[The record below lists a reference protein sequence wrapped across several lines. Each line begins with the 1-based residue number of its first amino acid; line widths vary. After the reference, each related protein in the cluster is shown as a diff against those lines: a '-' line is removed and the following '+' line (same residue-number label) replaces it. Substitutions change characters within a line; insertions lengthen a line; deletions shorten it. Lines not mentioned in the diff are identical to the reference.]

1 MTPPDHAGWASAPR
15 WPSGTPT
22 VLWDFDGTLVAR
34 DGNWRAAL
42 LTALDQVA
50 EGHGVTLE
58 LLREGLRD
66 GFPWHRP
73 ETPHPQLN
81 TPELW
86 WHHLDPAL
94 RRAYVIA
101 GTDEPTAGRAAAQVR
116 DVYVDARHWS
126 VFDDTRPA
134 LHRLRDHGYR
144 NVIVSNHVPEL
155 GDLVVRLGLADLID
169 DVLTSAVTGYEKPHP
184 AMFEI
189 ALDLV
194 GHPDRVW
201 MVGDNPVADVAGA
214 EAVGI
219 PAVLVRGADPATASG
234 LEEAVDRILAHEAG
248 LRRLS

>member
-1 MTPPDHAGWASAPR
+1 MVSHDDPGSPSASRPPPGV
-15 WPSGTPT
+15 PS

-34 DGNWRAAL
+34 DGNWRSAL
-42 LTALDQVA
+42 LTALDQVTA
-50 EGHGVTLE
+50 HHGVTLE
-58 LLREGLRD
+58 RLRQGLKN

-73 ETPHPQLN
+73 GVPHQQLD
-81 TPELW
+81 TPERW
-86 WHHLDPAL
+86 WQALDGAL

-101 GTDEPTAGRAAAQVR
+101 GTDELTAGLAAAKVR
-116 DVYVDARHWS
+116 AVYVDARYWT
-126 VFDDTRPA
+126 VFDDARPA
-134 LHRLRDHGYR
+134 LQRLRDRGYR

-155 GDLVVRLGLADLID
+155 GDLVVRLGLADLVD

-189 ALDLV
+189 ALERA

-219 PAVLVRGADPATASG
+219 PAVGVRGADPATAFG
-234 LEEAVDRILAHEAG
+234 LAQAVDRILGHESG
-248 LRRLS
+248 PPRSP